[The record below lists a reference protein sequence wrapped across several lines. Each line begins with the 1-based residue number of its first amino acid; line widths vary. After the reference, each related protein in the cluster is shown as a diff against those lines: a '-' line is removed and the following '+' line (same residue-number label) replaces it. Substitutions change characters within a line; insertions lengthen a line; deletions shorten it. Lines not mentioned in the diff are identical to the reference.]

1 MSLLR
6 KPFRDDLALI
16 VLGAL
21 VLRLAELPWAQVV
34 QADAVSRIHIA
45 LEWSN
50 APHWITHGY
59 WGPLHHYLNA
69 LFMAIFPGKALGPTV
84 LNILAASFTA
94 IPLYGFTLNVFQSRR
109 GAAFAALLYVFSPI
123 ALWTSLQPLSEIPY
137 GFFLAWSLYFLSDEP
152 GKPIRF
158 RSSLVAGL
166 FMTCAAALRY
176 EAWVIIAAFSLVAL
190 LLRGWRHA
198 LVFGACASL
207 FPLVWMTGNQ
217 LEFGDALYSVN
228 QNDEWNMGKEGIND
242 EVSKAT
248 RIQRAIFFPWS
259 FWLNASV
266 ICSVMLFL
274 ALLVAAIRRRIT
286 RAQWIWLIPFA
297 IMALLF
303 QKKAWEGSLMLHHR
317 FLVTWLVL
325 LLPFVALVFT
335 ALRGRL
341 LHHVIMPLGALLTI
355 PAAFLFGKVDFI
367 KLLGERASSSALD
380 GLVLGH
386 YREMQ
391 VVPHLY
397 GSETEE
403 LLGCINSNSQAGD
416 GLILDFHSWDRSYFI
431 LLLAQANT
439 MVVGGAKHEDFKP
452 EEARLLLAEHPQGL
466 IVISRTGML
475 RELAELRGGVM
486 RLKGLHTPLAV
497 EGPIVLRGSRLF
509 RYRVISAD
517 DPLVAASDSL
527 PPSTIVPTEKN
538 LEYYE
543 HLILGDEAWLASVR
557 RQAFWKGEGMDRT
570 LRRNAEYMIEQDR
583 SQVK

>member
-1 MSLLR
+1 MNLQKAHR
-6 KPFRDDLALI
+6 NDLALI

-45 LEWSN
+45 LEWKQS
-50 APHWITHGY
+50 PHWISHGY

-69 LFMAIFPGKALGPTV
+69 LFMWIFPGKALGPTV

-94 IPLYGFTLNVFQSRR
+94 VPLYGFTLNAFQSRK
-109 GAAFAALLYVFSPI
+109 GAVFAALLYVFSPI

-137 GFFLAWSLYFLSDEP
+137 GFFLAWSLYLLSNTPGEP
-152 GKPIRF
+152 VRY
-158 RSSLVAGL
+158 RSSLISGL
-166 FMTCAAALRY
+166 FLTCAAALRY

-198 LVFGACASL
+198 LVFGAFASL
-207 FPLVWMTGNQ
+207 FPMAWMIGNL

-228 QNDEWNMGKEGIND
+228 QNDEWNMGREGIND
-242 EVSKAT
+242 DVTKAT

-266 ICSVMLFL
+266 ICSLVMTL
-274 ALLVAAIRRRIT
+274 ALILAAVRKRLT
-286 RAQWIWLIPFA
+286 RVQWAWLIPIA
-297 IMALLF
+297 LMALIF

-317 FLVTWLVL
+317 FLITWLVL

-341 LHHVIMPLGALLTI
+341 LHRVIMPLGVLLTI
-355 PAAFLFGKVDFI
+355 PAAFLFGKVDFM
-367 KLLGERASSSALD
+367 KLMGDRASSRAME

-391 VVPHLY
+391 VVPRLY
-397 GSETEE
+397 GSDTEE
-403 LLGCINSNSQAGD
+403 LLANINSRAHPGD
-416 GLILDFHSWDRSYFI
+416 GVILDFHSWDRSYYI
-431 LLLAQANT
+431 LLHAQANT
-439 MVVGGAKHEDFKP
+439 MVVGGAKHDGFKI

-466 IVISRTGML
+466 IVFSRTGLL
-475 RELAELRGGVM
+475 RDLAEMRGQVLRI
-486 RLKGLHTPLAV
+486 KGLHTPLAV
-497 EGPIVLRGSRLF
+497 EAPAILRGSRMYS
-509 RYRVISAD
+509 YRVLAPD
-517 DPLVAASDSL
+517 DPLVVASDTL
-527 PPSTIVPTEKN
+527 PPSIIIPLEKD

-543 HLILGDEAWLASVR
+543 HLIRGDEAWLASVR
-557 RQAFWKGEGMDRT
+557 RQAFWKGESVDLA
-570 LRRNAEYMIEQDR
+570 LRRNADYMIEQDKL
-583 SQVK
+583 QAQ